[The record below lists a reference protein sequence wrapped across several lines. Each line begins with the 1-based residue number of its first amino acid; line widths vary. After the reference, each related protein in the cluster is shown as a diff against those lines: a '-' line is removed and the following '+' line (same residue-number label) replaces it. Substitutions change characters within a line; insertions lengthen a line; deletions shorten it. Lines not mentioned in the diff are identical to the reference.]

1 MCGHIFPK
9 GAFTIWSFVCRRNT
23 FEPNSEY
30 DGQGHCLW
38 RKRRPWDCHRW
49 RVQGLTT
56 RFPNGS
62 NINFRLQASGCCR
75 STLQP
80 TMPLMPMSLWVSTNL
95 GFWQIKKSEINLI
108 ILWNLKPKVKP
119 AGGNSNSTQYCWFLV
134 GYRWAWTMVGWI
146 RRQQSAKV
154 LMTLSGERR
163 LVEKNS
169 NNFLQKCATRTQEV
183 DSANWK

>member
-62 NINFRLQASGCCR
+62 NIYFRLQASGCCR

-95 GFWQIKKSEINLI
+95 GFWQIKKSEINLN
-108 ILWNLKPKVKP
+108 ILSNLKPKVKP
-119 AGGNSNSTQYCWFLV
+119 AGGNSNKTQLLISCWLQV
-134 GYRWAWTMVGWI
+134 SLNDGWVDQEAAVCQGVDDAVRGAKVGWKKF
-146 RRQQSAKV
+146 QQLFAK
-154 LMTLSGERR
+154 MCDQDPGG
-163 LVEKNS
+163 
-169 NNFLQKCATRTQEV
+169 
-183 DSANWK
+183 W